1 MRLHLI
7 AAFAA
12 AAAVA
17 GCTMSPMTTV
27 TPAPGR
33 APIVVTPP
41 TPGAAV
47 VVTPKATVQV
57 PDTATART
65 VVNAEM
71 ARRLPGRNVGPVTDC
86 VISNA
91 SQAELADI
99 SAQQGKPAAAG
110 AVAAIVKRPATSQ
123 CIARANLA

>member
-1 MRLHLI
+1 MRIKLI

-12 AAAVA
+12 AAALA
-17 GCTMSPMTTV
+17 GCAVPVATV
-27 TPAPGR
+27 PAVP
-33 APIVVTPP
+33 AEPTVVVTPP

-71 ARRLPGRNVGPVTDC
+71 ARRLPGRNVAPVTDC
-86 VISNA
+86 VMSNA

-99 SAQQGKPAAAG
+99 SAMQGKPAAGA

-123 CIARANLA
+123 CIAGIKAA